1 MASIENIL
9 LHCTVLFLSMVEI
22 SAYEISRF
30 SENFKTSCSCVIK
43 TIQPQAAATVDDLR
57 RIVSRVNSF
66 EEGCISPWDDEN
78 IPEEIVSVE
87 PNPG

>member
-1 MASIENIL
+1 
-9 LHCTVLFLSMVEI
+9 MVEI
-22 SAYEISRF
+22 SAYEVSRY

-43 TIQPQAAATVDDLR
+43 TIQPQAAATVDDLKR
-57 RIVSRVNSF
+57 VVSRVNSI
-66 EEGCISPWDDEN
+66 EEGGHISPWDDEN

>member
-1 MASIENIL
+1 M
-9 LHCTVLFLSMVEI
+9 FLSMVEI
-22 SAYEISRF
+22 SAHEVSRF

-66 EEGCISPWDDEN
+66 EEGGRISPWDDEN